1 MKPVDPLSMLLLS
14 CFWFSCEKTR
24 LQHCRCCVTTSSV
37 PPLPDGNVRRL
48 LQSYPQEAEKAR
60 IAAPVFT
67 RDALKTISGLEEQV
81 LVLGVLPEP

>member
-1 MKPVDPLSMLLLS
+1 MNAKRSTLGLIAAVALNS
-14 CFWFSCEKTR
+14 
-24 LQHCRCCVTTSSV
+24 CCVTTPGV

-60 IAAPVFT
+60 AAAPAFT

-81 LVLGVLPEP
+81 LILGVSPEP

>member
-1 MKPVDPLSMLLLS
+1 MDSNPARAYVIPSY
-14 CFWFSCEKTR
+14 R
-24 LQHCRCCVTTSSV
+24 QCRCVTTSSV

-60 IAAPVFT
+60 VAAPAFT

>member
-1 MKPVDPLSMLLLS
+1 MNAKRSILGLIGAALLLCS
-14 CFWFSCEKTR
+14 
-24 LQHCRCCVTTSSV
+24 QGCCVTTSSV

-48 LQSYPQEAEKAR
+48 LQSYPQESEKAR
-60 IAAPVFT
+60 VAAPAFT

>member
-1 MKPVDPLSMLLLS
+1 MNVSRSILGLIAAAALNS
-14 CFWFSCEKTR
+14 
-24 LQHCRCCVTTSSV
+24 CCVTTSSV
-37 PPLPDGNVRRL
+37 PPLRDGNVRRL

-60 IAAPVFT
+60 VAAPAFT

>member
-1 MKPVDPLSMLLLS
+1 MNVKRLTIGWIGAALLLCS
-14 CFWFSCEKTR
+14 
-24 LQHCRCCVTTSSV
+24 CCVTTSSV

-48 LQSYPQEAEKAR
+48 LQSHPQEAEKAR
-60 IAAPVFT
+60 VPAPAFT